1 MPNVPGTKIWLRN
14 KELDTVCRVIEKTPP
29 MGRLMIAYEFALQ
42 NVKRQKQALSNTIR
56 VSKFV
61 IWYWF
66 NMGHL
71 GRPIPYDRFNEIME
85 AGQ

>member
-1 MPNVPGTKIWLRN
+1 MPQVPGTKIWLRK
-14 KELDTVCRVIEKTPP
+14 KELDVVCRAIEATPP
-29 MGRLMIAYEFALQ
+29 MGRLMIAYEYALQ
-42 NVKRQKQALSNTIR
+42 NVKHAKQALSNTIR

-71 GRPIPYDRFNEIME
+71 GKPIPVERFDVMMKE
-85 AGQ
+85 GQ